1 LAKSSIRH
9 FATYG
14 VAGAN
19 GEAATFR
26 SISLIVDN
34 SGSVRGYMDHFGR
47 AGAVDTASSTGIILL
62 RDGESAN
69 GGAAEWLA
77 DLNNDG
83 KLEVNGNAEQVRLWI
98 GADSIRAQGATM
110 NKLGTTPPEAL
121 RVDVTIDQSHYLL
134 DGVSGLKQPDGT
146 VVVPAGAA
154 NGGRFYQTSLRL
166 R

>member
-1 LAKSSIRH
+1 
-9 FATYG
+9 
-14 VAGAN
+14 
-19 GEAATFR
+19 
-26 SISLIVDN
+26 
-34 SGSVRGYMDHFGR
+34 
-47 AGAVDTASSTGIILL
+47 
-62 RDGESAN
+62 
-69 GGAAEWLA
+69 
-77 DLNNDG
+77 
-83 KLEVNGNAEQVRLWI
+83 
-98 GADSIRAQGATM
+98 M